1 MRSRDLLTLL
11 AAACLFGGCGFNPP
25 PKPNVIFLLTDDQR
39 PDAVAALGNPD
50 LITPN
55 LDRLVNSGF
64 VFTNAYNMGSNVPA
78 VCAPSRNMIL
88 SGRAYFR
95 WEGRYAPPEP
105 ANLADSMN
113 DAGYETYHYGKKG
126 NTAREIH
133 KRFQHSRYLDDEAS
147 RTSGEPGK
155 MIVDGAIEFLSSR
168 QSKKPFFLYLAFA
181 APHDPRIAAKKYMD
195 LYQQDQI
202 SLPGNYLPVHP
213 FDNGEMVIR
222 DELLAPW
229 PRTED
234 EIRGQLRDYYA
245 TISALDHHIGRLLQ
259 YLNDN
264 RLDEN
269 TYVIFS
275 SDQGLA
281 IGSHGL
287 MGKQNLYED
296 SAKAPLVFTGP
307 DIEPGR
313 SDALVYLLD
322 IYPTILSLTGIPPV
336 DGLDGVSLAPVIYR
350 QSNRVRKSLFLAYK
364 DLQRA
369 IRDDRYK
376 LIIYPNVGV
385 TQLFDLEN
393 DPLEK
398 SNLAGDP
405 AYARRVEAMTEGIA
419 LWQEQ
424 LGDTTP
430 LYYGDPADPQF
441 TPPTGRTLAQ
451 LKARWGMK

>member
-1 MRSRDLLTLL
+1 MKPRNFLILL
-11 AAACLFGGCGFNPP
+11 AAVCLLGGCGFNAP

-50 LITPN
+50 VKTPN
-55 LDRLVNSGF
+55 LDRLVHSGF
-64 VFTNAYNMGSNVPA
+64 VFTNAYNLGSNVPA

-126 NTAREIH
+126 NTALKIH
-133 KRFQHSRYLDDEAS
+133 QRFQHSRYLDDEAS

-195 LYQQDQI
+195 LYRQDQI
-202 SLPGNYLPVHP
+202 ALPGNYLPVHP

-229 PRTED
+229 PRTKD
-234 EIRGQLRDYYA
+234 EIRRHLHDYYA
-245 TISALDHHIGRLLQ
+245 TISALDHHIGRLLE
-259 YLNDN
+259 YLKDN
-264 RLDEN
+264 HLDKN

-336 DGLDGVSLAPVIYR
+336 DGLDGVSLAPVIYH

-376 LIIYPNVGV
+376 LIVYPYVGV

-405 AYARRVEAMTEGIA
+405 AYARRIEAMTEGIA

-424 LGDTTP
+424 LGDTAP
-430 LYYGDPADPQF
+430 LYYGDPADPRF
-441 TPPTGRTLAQ
+441 TPPTGQALAK
-451 LKARWGMK
+451 LKARWGME